1 MSSHHIVRDAQEPAL
16 IIADTYLSQEKIGQ
30 LLEWSPVVV
39 VIQNCLEEV
48 LIWDIKIDKIVCQ
61 TARYQDV
68 YDISLHQQ
76 PLEIWQTAS
85 PNLIDFIYLALQRLI
100 QKGHEAVSIIWESFN
115 PKDFLQYIEKVELIT
130 YQNYTKGY
138 FVKKGIFK
146 KWVTAGTVFYF
157 PEKEIIQEMLN
168 LRQIDVQSYQAEQT
182 GLVSFEIEKT
192 IFVME
197 SIE

>member
-16 IIADTYLSQEKIGQ
+16 MIADTLLPYETIGQ

-39 VIQNCLEEV
+39 VTENCLEEV
-48 LIWDIKIDKIVCQ
+48 LTWDIKIDKIVCQ
-61 TARYQDV
+61 NAHYQHI
-68 YDISLHQQ
+68 YTITLHQQ
-76 PLEIWQTAS
+76 PLEIWQVANAN
-85 PNLIDFIYLALQRLI
+85 PIDFVHLALQKLI
-100 QKGHEAVSIIWESFN
+100 QKGHETVSIVWEDFT
-115 PKDFLQYIEKVELIT
+115 PEDFLRYIEKAELIV

-157 PEKEIIQEMLN
+157 PEKEIIKEIFN
-168 LRQIDVQSYQAEQT
+168 LERIDAQAYKAQQT
-182 GLVSFEIEKT
+182 GLVSFQTEQT
-192 IFVME
+192 IFLRE